1 MKLRDR
7 VSPDRWFLL
16 VIGATL
22 FAVTSAGVVHSVR
35 AAWAARLSCAAQL
48 DTPVAEVDRII
59 GLCRKAYALYP
70 WNYYLSIYT
79 AEAAYYQAGNV
90 SGEARSERLRQAR
103 LWCDR
108 GLAQNPYKSQLRR
121 LKTRF
126 LWEESPASAIE
137 YWKAHTD
144 WQYWEPYNHATLA
157 ELYARYG
164 EIEKAEAELKLGK
177 GDATYE
183 EVCRTVMDEKKNWE
197 DLQGGTPLKWGE

>member
-1 MKLRDR
+1 MVLG
-7 VSPDRWFLL
+7 V
-16 VIGATL
+16 AL
-22 FAVTSAGVVHSVR
+22 FAVTSAGLVHSIR
-35 AAWAARLSCAAQL
+35 AAWAARLSYRAQL
-48 DTPVAEVDRII
+48 ETPVAEVDRII
-59 GLCRKAYALYP
+59 EICRKAYALYS

-90 SGEARSERLRQAR
+90 SGETRSEWLRQAR

-126 LWEESPASAIE
+126 LWEESPSLAIE

-164 EIEKAEAELKLGK
+164 DFEKAEAELKLGK

-183 EVCRTVMDEKKNWE
+183 QVYNTVMTEKKIWE
-197 DLQGGTPLKWGE
+197 DLQSGKPLNWGE